1 MIIITVS
8 CGLPDLLSANASN
21 QEITAISTHEG
32 SQVKFVCADDEEIVL
47 KCSSNSSWTPDASEI
62 KCSNII
68 LRYTQRIPH
77 TISLMWN
84 SHCSIVMQHTAV
96 LRCYRHIHTQIKKEV
111 FSEQCLS
118 TNVTEDMYQLNWWC
132 PSALHLENGHLM
144 SLSWSAPNKVL

>member
-1 MIIITVS
+1 MS

-47 KCSSNSSWTPDASEI
+47 KCSSNSSWTPDPLEI

-77 TISLMWN
+77 SITNVKQSLLY
-84 SHCSIVMQHTAV
+84 SDAVHCSAPMLPPHSHIDKERSVLGTVLIYQCDRGYEPTELMVSKCSSSGEWTPNITA
-96 LRCYRHIHTQIKKEV
+96 
-111 FSEQCLS
+111 
-118 TNVTEDMYQLNWWC
+118 
-132 PSALHLENGHLM
+132 LECTKQG
-144 SLSWSAPNKVL
+144 